1 MKLVDLKH
9 PTLADFTKPNIIR
22 SWCGMEAG
30 YVNLVADRGGETK
43 FGVTAT
49 TAAEYAK
56 ELKAKFGWS
65 GRMIDLTEEMAFW
78 VYDTGWWQRLRCDDL
93 LAVHPFIADRV
104 FDLGINGG
112 RGLGAK
118 TLQRILTVCNQQGKD
133 YPDIA
138 VDGGVG
144 GGTVSALKAYVAKRG
159 SEGID
164 NLVFYQLALQGN
176 HYIQLAEKD
185 PTQEKFVNGW
195 GSRVSSINEL
205 YQRTLNAT
213 A

>member
-1 MKLVDLKH
+1 MKLIDLPK
-9 PTLADFTKPNIIR
+9 PTLADFTKANIIR

-30 YVNLVADRGGETK
+30 YVNLKADRGGETK
-43 FGVTAT
+43 YGITAT
-49 TAAEYAK
+49 TASEYVS

-78 VYDTGWWQRLRCDDL
+78 IYDKGWWQKLRCDDL

-118 TLQRILTVCNQQGKD
+118 TLQRILAVCNQQGKD

-144 GGTVSALKAYVAKRG
+144 NGTIAALKAYVAKRG
-159 SEGID
+159 AEGID
-164 NLVFYQLALQGN
+164 NLVFYQLALQGA
-176 HYIQLAEKD
+176 HYINLAEKD
-185 PTQEKFVNGW
+185 STQEAFVNGW

-205 YQRTLNAT
+205 YQRTLNK
-213 A
+213 